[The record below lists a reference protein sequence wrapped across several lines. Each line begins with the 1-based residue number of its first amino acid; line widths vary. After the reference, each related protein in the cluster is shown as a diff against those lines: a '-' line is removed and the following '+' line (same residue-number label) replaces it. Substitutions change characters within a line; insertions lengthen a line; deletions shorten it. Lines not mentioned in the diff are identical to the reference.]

1 MHCYFP
7 LMRTL
12 IAGFTQCDVGLTM
25 GKLYGN
31 DFSQT
36 TISRFEALNLSF
48 KNMCKL
54 KPLLEKWLSD
64 VDGGES
70 ASTVV
75 LGAVSATG
83 GGVSSV
89 SDRPM
94 IVRPAAT
101 LAFDT
106 VASRRRKKRTNIDQ
120 LLRQALETLFVAS
133 PKPSAEQISDMANR
147 LGMDRD
153 VVQVWFCNRRQKEKR
168 VHPR

>member
-1 MHCYFP
+1 LYHQYVVY
-7 LMRTL
+7 LNTQL
-12 IAGFTQCDVGLTM
+12 LAGFTQCDVGMTM

-70 ASTVV
+70 ASTVA
-75 LGAVSATG
+75 LKAVTAS
-83 GGVSSV
+83 VSV
-89 SDRPM
+89 SDRPAT
-94 IVRPAAT
+94 VRPAVT
-101 LAFDT
+101 LALDT

-120 LLRQALETLFVAS
+120 LLRQALETLFAAS
-133 PKPSAEQISDMANR
+133 PKPSAEQISEMANR

-168 VHPR
+168 VHPG

>member
-1 MHCYFP
+1 
-7 LMRTL
+7 
-12 IAGFTQCDVGLTM
+12 M

-70 ASTVV
+70 ASTVA
-75 LGAVSATG
+75 LEAVTASVG
-83 GGVSSV
+83 GG
-89 SDRPM
+89 DRPAT
-94 IVRPAAT
+94 VRPAVT
-101 LAFDT
+101 LALDT

-120 LLRQALETLFVAS
+120 LLRQALETLFAAS
-133 PKPSAEQISDMANR
+133 PKPTAEQISEMANR

-168 VHPR
+168 VHPG

>member
-1 MHCYFP
+1 M
-7 LMRTL
+7 
-12 IAGFTQCDVGLTM
+12 TM

-70 ASTVV
+70 ASTVA
-75 LGAVSATG
+75 LEAVAASA
-83 GGVSSV
+83 GVG
-89 SDRPM
+89 DRPAT
-94 IVRPAAT
+94 VRPAVT
-101 LAFDT
+101 LALDT

-120 LLRQALETLFVAS
+120 LLRQALETLFAAS
-133 PKPSAEQISDMANR
+133 PKPSAEQISEMANR

-168 VHPR
+168 VHPG